1 MKTLRFKVGDL
12 ARLIYSPAM
21 ALPPEKRGPSAV
33 TGVVEIIQIG
43 GNKFKKQG
51 TYADGMACDYLIK
64 TSLRPIAGCMDEW
77 LAPLPGDSREDFIP
91 AATRSIFNVTPNQ
104 GLPVGPRPKVRV

>member
-21 ALPPEKRGPSAV
+21 ALPPEKRGPFPV
-33 TGVVEIIQIG
+33 TDVVEIIQIG
-43 GNKFKKQG
+43 GQKFKKQG
-51 TYADGMACDYLIK
+51 TYVDGMACDYLIK

-77 LAPLPGDSREDFIP
+77 LAPLPGESASHIHAD
-91 AATRSIFNVTPNQ
+91 TLKIFNVTPNS
-104 GLPVGPRPKVRV
+104 GLPVGPRRREKV